1 MWIQLTAE
9 SLLTRLSS
17 TEQSRLNRVAVGTD
31 QDDVLGEIAQQ
42 VASDWRSGLRKV
54 TTVDTRTDY
63 VPDELIIHMLAHFRY
78 AAYTRL
84 PGMGEL
90 LDERRVEEWK
100 RANTVRDNLIKH
112 SVQAPDAAY
121 TESTTTSGK
130 PGPAIAEPDPETV
143 L

>member
-1 MWIQLTAE
+1 MWTQLTAA

-17 TEQSRLNRVAVGTD
+17 TEQSRLNRIAVGSD
-31 QDDVLGEIAQQ
+31 QADVLGEIAQQ
-42 VASDWRSGLRKV
+42 IASDWRSGLRKV

-63 VPDELIIHMLAHFRY
+63 VPDELILHMLSHFRY

-90 LDERRVEEWK
+90 LDSLRVDEWR
-100 RANTVRDNLIKH
+100 RANTVRDNLIKY
-112 SVQAPDAAY
+112 SIQAPDADYA
-121 TESTTTSGK
+121 ETTASSGK
-130 PGPAIAEPDPETV
+130 PGPAIAEPDPDTV